1 MSADALHAVHV
12 RPPEAGDLLARGRE
26 SLELMIEAGDHVL
39 ECYRLL
45 KKGDENIVGEIIEGH
60 GTFYEMDHY
69 PSGDVYDNETHS
81 QYYYHAHREGE
92 HGHFHT
98 FLREAGM
105 PEGLVPVEQT
115 HADFMDDRE
124 DTLSHLVAI
133 SMDSAGFPIG
143 LFTTN
148 RWVTADTWYRA
159 ADVVRMLERFEMDQ
173 AYPSLPVNVWITAML
188 RLFRPQVETLVHER
202 DRVVERWAAEHPGT
216 DTFEDRDLE
225 VTAICPVSV
234 DAQLERVRI
243 ALAELS

>member
-1 MSADALHAVHV
+1 MANDAIHAAQV
-12 RPPEAGDLLARGRE
+12 RAEEPAALAARGRA
-26 SLELMIEAGDHVL
+26 SLEDMAEAGERVL

-45 KKGDENIVGEIIEGH
+45 RKGGQNIVGEVLKGE

-105 PEGLVPVEQT
+105 PEGLTPVEQS
-115 HADFMDDRE
+115 HASFMDERN

-133 SMDSAGFPIG
+133 SMDGSGYPIG
-143 LFTTN
+143 MFTTN
-148 RWVTADTWYRA
+148 RWVTADTWYQ
-159 ADVVRMLERFEMDQ
+159 ADDVITMLERFEMDL
-173 AYPSLPVNVWITAML
+173 AHPSLPVNVWVGAMV
-188 RLFRPQVETLVHER
+188 RLFRPQVEALIRER
-202 DRVVERWAAEHPGT
+202 DRVVSDWAERHPGS

-225 VTAICPVSV
+225 VTAYCPVSV
-234 DAQLERVRI
+234 EAQTRRVGE
-243 ALAELS
+243 ALALL